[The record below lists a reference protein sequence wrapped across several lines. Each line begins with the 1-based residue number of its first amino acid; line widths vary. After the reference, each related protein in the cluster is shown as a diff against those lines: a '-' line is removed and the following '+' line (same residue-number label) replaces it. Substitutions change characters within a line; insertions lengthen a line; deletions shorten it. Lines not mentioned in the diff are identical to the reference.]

1 MTILILLLTS
11 LAGACISFGL
21 GHYYGWPKVLASA
34 LPSLVVYGAVRMLGT
49 MLGPDLAQ
57 AVPAA
62 FMGASF
68 CGMSA
73 PPVLVSL
80 RSAAVSGLFFAL
92 IFSSPVLFF
101 KGYGGALGTMAC
113 ISVLA
118 TAGLRQLINKTGLR

>member
-1 MTILILLLTS
+1 MNIVIILLSS

-21 GHYYGWPKVLASA
+21 SHYRAWPKVLASA
-34 LPSLVVYGAVRMLGT
+34 LPSLIVYIAIRIIGT
-49 MLGPDLAQ
+49 QLPPETAQ

-73 PPVLVSL
+73 PPVLASM

-92 IFSSPVLFF
+92 IFLSPVLLF

-118 TAGLRQLINKTGLR
+118 TSGLRRLANKSGLR